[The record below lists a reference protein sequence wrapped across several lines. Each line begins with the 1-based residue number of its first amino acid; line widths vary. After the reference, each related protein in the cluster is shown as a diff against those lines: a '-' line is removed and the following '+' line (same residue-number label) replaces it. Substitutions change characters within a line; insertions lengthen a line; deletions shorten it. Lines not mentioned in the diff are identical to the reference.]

1 MSIKT
6 GHIFPKNKVLEYM
19 KYNSDKE
26 LMYLCFIKANN
37 SRQIREYRS
46 VPIEVA
52 YKLFYC
58 TSAADVINTFNET
71 IKNKYEVLSVA

>member
-26 LMYLCFIKANN
+26 LMYLCFIKGKD
-37 SRQIREYRS
+37 RQIREYRS

-58 TSAADVINTFNET
+58 TSAADVIKTFNET
-71 IKNKYEVLSVA
+71 IKKKYEVLSVV